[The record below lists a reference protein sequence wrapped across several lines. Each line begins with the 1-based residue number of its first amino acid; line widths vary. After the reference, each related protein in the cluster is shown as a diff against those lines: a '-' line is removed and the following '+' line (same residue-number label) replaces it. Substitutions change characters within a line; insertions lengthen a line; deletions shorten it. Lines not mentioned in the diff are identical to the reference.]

1 MGEPRIFEIGTE
13 LLRLSR
19 DGKLEWKQGYRSNEY
34 DVFVLELLA
43 TVSWHDDARYFRLK
57 LSDDT
62 GRVIASMERRPS
74 AFDPIPDPGR
84 PPDLEELY
92 RLAEGYV
99 EKGSLERTLQYLK
112 QS

>member
-19 DGKLEWKQGYRSNEY
+19 AGKLEWKPGYRSNEY

-43 TVSWHDDARYFRLK
+43 TVSQHDDNQYFRLK

-62 GRVIASMERRPS
+62 GRVVASMERRPS
-74 AFDPIPDPGR
+74 VFDPIPDPGG

-92 RLAEGYV
+92 RL
-99 EKGSLERTLQYLK
+99 
-112 QS
+112 